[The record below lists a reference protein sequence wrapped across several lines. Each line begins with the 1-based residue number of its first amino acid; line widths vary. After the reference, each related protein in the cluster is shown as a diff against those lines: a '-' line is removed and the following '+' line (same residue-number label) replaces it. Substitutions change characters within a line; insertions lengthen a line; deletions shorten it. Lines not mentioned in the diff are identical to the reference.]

1 MPFLDVFPHCIAIFL
16 FWARQMECFPSPG
29 ALLPQ
34 NRKGAKRVAAV
45 ERNGVIKNVEDTQA
59 HEANAA
65 CLTSVS
71 STTCRKK
78 ASNISKVQSGAL

>member
-1 MPFLDVFPHCIAIFL
+1 MPFLDVFLHCIAIFL

-45 ERNGVIKNVEDTQA
+45 ERNGVIKNVQNTHHVIRRQA
-59 HEANAA
+59 LPIWLGQPCNDPE
-65 CLTSVS
+65 
-71 STTCRKK
+71 
-78 ASNISKVQSGAL
+78 I